1 MKLKKK
7 YSNKKGNQG
16 ESRGKGKK
24 GQKKHRRKNGNQAFV
39 NQEGTKD
46 GRRGGDWEKCRLQG
60 ISWTGQI
67 PYYECYHH
75 VCLQCTNKKER
86 GRKRHQKTSVIITGD
101 LFFTLQREGTL
112 QRGISLCLA
121 LLHTSLGAADSGPLP
136 GSLPTSLPQFPN
148 VQLMRA

>member
-1 MKLKKK
+1 MED
-7 YSNKKGNQG
+7 G
-16 ESRGKGKK
+16 EGTGKNAGCRVFHGRGKFPIM
-24 GQKKHRRKNGNQAFV
+24 NVIIMCVYNV
-39 NQEGTKD
+39 P
-46 GRRGGDWEKCRLQG
+46 
-60 ISWTGQI
+60 I
-67 PYYECYHH
+67 
-75 VCLQCTNKKER
+75 KKER